1 MKLKNLLLAVLVLM
15 AAQSYAQLTISGELR
30 PRAEYRNGYKTLN
43 SDAQDAAL
51 FVSQRTRLN
60 TKYSTDDYTFFVSFQ
75 DVRVWGDVSQLAEN
89 GSSLALHQAWGQIK
103 FSPNF
108 ALKIGR
114 QEIIY
119 DDSRMFG
126 NVGWAQQGR
135 SHDAAIFKFGN
146 DNYKLDLGIAYNQDS
161 DKTTNGTDYN
171 VAGNYKAMQYARF
184 FKDFSNVK
192 ASFLFLNNGLIPTN
206 DGVVV
211 DPSSDINYSQTLG
224 TNLKFKASSN
234 LNVALNAYLQTGKDV
249 GDNDLSAYLV
259 GLDLGYKASS
269 DWNFGLGFEMQS
281 GNDNDTIGEKNKAFT
296 PFYGTNHK
304 FNGFMDYFY
313 VGNHG
318 NSVGLV
324 DVYVKAKAKLG
335 EKSSLTAFVHNFS
348 AQAEIAN
355 GVDKQLGT
363 EIDLVYSHKL
373 SKDVSIGAG
382 YSQMIASEGLEA
394 VKGNY
399 DGNGNNWAWLML
411 TIKPTLFSSK

>member
-1 MKLKNLLLAVLVLM
+1 MKNLLIAILVLISV
-15 AAQSYAQLTISGELR
+15 QSFAQLTISGELR

-43 SDAQDAAL
+43 ADAKDAAL

-60 TKYSTDDYTFFVSFQ
+60 TTYVTDDYTFFLSFQ
-75 DVRVWGDVSQLAEN
+75 DVRVWGDVNQLAEN
-89 GSSLALHQAWGQIK
+89 NNSLALHQAWGQVK

-146 DNYKLDLGIAYNQDS
+146 ENYKLDLGVAYNQDGAAL
-161 DKTTNGTDYN
+161 DGNLYTVPK
-171 VAGNYKAMQYARF
+171 NYKAMQYAWF
-184 FKDFSNVK
+184 HKDWSTVK
-192 ASFLFLNNGLIPTN
+192 ASFLFLNNGLQN
-206 DGVVV
+206 LGAEE
-211 DPSSDINYSQTLG
+211 INYSQTLG
-224 TNLKFKASSN
+224 THLKFKASSN
-234 LNVALNAYLQTGKDV
+234 LNVAVNAYLQTGKDKS
-249 GDNDLSAYLV
+249 DNDLSAYLV
-259 GLDLGYKASS
+259 GLDLGLKASS
-269 DWNFGLGFEMQS
+269 KVSLGLGFEMQS
-281 GNDNDTIGEKNKAFT
+281 GNDNNTIGDKNNAFN

-313 VGNHG
+313 VGNHA
-318 NSVGLV
+318 NNVGLV
-324 DVYVKAKAKLG
+324 DVYAKASTKLG

-348 AQAEIAN
+348 TQAENIGGA
-355 GVDKQLGT
+355 DKNLGT
-363 EIDLVYSHKL
+363 ELDLVYGHKL
-373 SKDVSIGAG
+373 NKDVSIAAG
-382 YSQMIASEGLEA
+382 YSQMFAKEGLEVLKNNA
-394 VKGNY
+394 

>member
-1 MKLKNLLLAVLVLM
+1 MKLKNLLLAVLVIM

-60 TKYSTDDYTFFVSFQ
+60 TKYVTDDYTFFVSFQ

-103 FSPNF
+103 FNPNF
-108 ALKIGR
+108 AVKLGR

-135 SHDAAIFKFGN
+135 SHDATIFKFGN
-146 DNYKLDLGIAYNQDS
+146 ENYKLDLGIAYNQD
-161 DKTTNGTDYN
+161 KQALTGNLYT
-171 VAGNYKAMQYARF
+171 VLKNYKAMQYAWF
-184 FKDFSNVK
+184 HKDWSNVK
-192 ASFLFLNNGLIPTN
+192 ASFLFLNNGMQDLAEEEIL
-206 DGVVV
+206 
-211 DPSSDINYSQTLG
+211 YSQTLG
-224 TNLKFKASSN
+224 THLKFKASD
-234 LNVALNAYLQTGKDV
+234 ALSINANAYLQTGKDKS
-249 GDNDLSAYLV
+249 DNDLSAYLV

-281 GNDNDTIGEKNKAFT
+281 GNDNATIGEKNKAFT

-394 VKGNY
+394 VKDNY
-399 DGNGNNWAWLML
+399 DGNGNNWAWLMV
-411 TIKPTLFSSK
+411 TIKPTLFTSK

>member
-1 MKLKNLLLAVLVLM
+1 MKVKNLLIAVLVLM
-15 AAQSYAQLTISGELR
+15 AAQSYSQLTISGELR
-30 PRAEYRNGYKTLN
+30 PRAEYRNGYKTLTPDD
-43 SDAQDAAL
+43 SEAAL

-60 TKYSTDDYTFFVSFQ
+60 TMYSTDDYTFFVSFQ
-75 DVRVWGDVSQLAEN
+75 DVRVWGDVKQLADN
-89 GSSLALHQAWGQIK
+89 GNSLSLHQAWGQIK
-103 FSPNF
+103 FKPNF
-108 ALKIGR
+108 AVKLGR

-146 DNYKLDLGIAYNQDS
+146 ENYKLDLGIAYNQD
-161 DKTTNGTDYN
+161 KGALFENLYT
-171 VAGNYKAMQYARF
+171 VIGNYKAMQYAWF
-184 FKDFSNVK
+184 HKDWSNVK
-192 ASFLFLNNGLIPTN
+192 ASFLFLNNGLQN
-206 DGVVV
+206 VADEELR
-211 DPSSDINYSQTLG
+211 YSQTLG
-224 TNLKFKASSN
+224 THLKFKASDALSI
-234 LNVALNAYLQTGKDV
+234 NVNTYLQTGKDV
-249 GDNDLSAYLV
+249 ADNDLSAYLV
-259 GLDLGYKASS
+259 GLDLGYKASL

-281 GNDNDTIGEKNKAFT
+281 GNENSTIGDKNKAFT

-318 NSVGLV
+318 NNVGLV
-324 DVYVKAKAKLG
+324 DIYVKAKAKLG
-335 EKSSLTAFVHNFS
+335 EKSSLIAFVHNFS

-363 EIDLVYSHKL
+363 EIDLVYGHKL
-373 SKDVSIGAG
+373 NKDISIGAG

-399 DGNGNNWAWLML
+399 DGNGNNWAWLMV
-411 TIKPTLFSSK
+411 TIKPTLFISK